1 METTTEQERDKKRPR
16 PSTSNEKDPTR
27 PAAPNGNPTE
37 VAGHSKIEDP
47 ATRAA
52 TIVASRDGESGGSIP
67 TNPPG
72 DPHLPTLS
80 KRAIK
85 DNNVP
90 TFRLARKLQ
99 KLNLRAQ
106 NHVNNLGSLLEAGR
120 VPKGLNV
127 RRFPLNIPNPSVSFQ
142 LQWDKAHMELSQR
155 LTRLLYEFWCN
166 KLKESGQDL
175 DELNRNL
182 ESKCTL
188 DEHAHVVEL
197 LASSRKEY
205 LNELNARNAKKVQIQ
220 EPMEE
225 GETTE

>member
-1 METTTEQERDKKRPR
+1 M
-16 PSTSNEKDPTR
+16 
-27 PAAPNGNPTE
+27 
-37 VAGHSKIEDP
+37 
-47 ATRAA
+47 
-52 TIVASRDGESGGSIP
+52 VASRDEESGGSTL
-67 TNPPG
+67 TNQPG
-72 DPHLPTLS
+72 DPHPPTLS

-90 TFRLARKLQ
+90 MFRLARKLQ

-127 RRFPLNIPNPSVSFQ
+127 RRFPLNIPNPSVAFQ

-155 LTRLLYEFWCN
+155 LTRLLYEFWCK
-166 KLKESGQDL
+166 KLEESGQDL
-175 DELNRNL
+175 DELNKNL

-188 DEHAHVVEL
+188 DEHAHVEL
-197 LASSRKEY
+197 LASSRREY
-205 LNELNARNAKKVQIQ
+205 LNELNTRNAKKVPTQ

-225 GETTE
+225 GETT